1 MLSVGHPEKDKE
13 FLVERSPKTYF
24 NNIKCPML
32 IIQGRNDPR
41 VLAVESKEVAENL
54 KAKGVDTEF
63 LVFEDEGHDVIKFKN
78 KVLCY
83 TKITEFFRKHLK
95 P

>member
-1 MLSVGHPEKDKE
+1 
-13 FLVERSPKTYF
+13 
-24 NNIKCPML
+24 ML

-41 VLAVESKEVAENL
+41 VIVAESKDVVEDL
-54 KAKGVDTEF
+54 KAKGVQTEF

-78 KVLCY
+78 KVVCY
-83 TKITEFFRKHLK
+83 KNIVDFLKEHLN

>member
-1 MLSVGHPEKDKE
+1 MKNV
-13 FLVERSPKTYF
+13 
-24 NNIKCPML
+24 KCPML
-32 IIQGRNDPR
+32 ILQGRNDPR
-41 VLAVESKEVAENL
+41 VLEALSKEVAENL
-54 KAKGVDTEF
+54 RANGVETEF

-83 TKITEFFRKHLK
+83 TKITDFFKKHLN

>member
-1 MLSVGHPEKDKE
+1 
-13 FLVERSPKTYF
+13 
-24 NNIKCPML
+24 ML
-32 IIQGRNDPR
+32 ILQGRNDPR
-41 VLAVESKEVAENL
+41 VLEALSKEVAENL
-54 KAKGVDTEF
+54 RANGVETEF

-83 TKITEFFRKHLK
+83 TKITDFFKKHLN